1 MRMKHKTLNSFFK
14 CFAYLPDSSL
24 GPNINLGR
32 AAAPARKT
40 KGQQRKQRKG
50 GEWEK
55 NFIKHCNN
63 NCYFHSA
70 HTHTHH
76 THAHTHAQ
84 LKRKIYTH
92 FTPVALH
99 FSFAHQNCQQK
110 LLCRKLKLVTG
121 RSNLQRGG
129 GGGGVLPPVLC
140 AREIASGSASV
151 ACKQAENSLNSSNK
165 FF

>member
-70 HTHTHH
+70 HTHTKH
-76 THAHTHAQ
+76 THTHTHN
-84 LKRKIYTH
+84 LREDLYT
-92 FTPVALH
+92 FYTCGA
-99 FSFAHQNCQQK
+99 SFFFRSSK
-110 LLCRKLKLVTG
+110 LPT
-121 RSNLQRGG
+121 
-129 GGGGVLPPVLC
+129 
-140 AREIASGSASV
+140 EIAASEIE
-151 ACKQAENSLNSSNK
+151 ARHGTKQPSKRWWGRRGAPSRPVCEGDSNWQCERSMQTS
-165 FF
+165 

>member
-1 MRMKHKTLNSFFK
+1 MF
-14 CFAYLPDSSL
+14 CIFARL
-24 GPNINLGR
+24 IVWGR
-32 AAAPARKT
+32 ISIWGEQLRQPKKQKANKGSREKGENGRKT
-40 KGQQRKQRKG
+40 SLNIVTITVIFTQ
-50 GEWEK
+50 
-55 NFIKHCNN
+55 
-63 NCYFHSA
+63 

-76 THAHTHAQ
+76 TPAHTHAQ

-110 LLCRKLKLVTG
+110 LLRRKLKLVTG

-129 GGGGVLPPVLC
+129 GGGGVIPPVLC
-140 AREIASGSASV
+140 AREIPTGSASV